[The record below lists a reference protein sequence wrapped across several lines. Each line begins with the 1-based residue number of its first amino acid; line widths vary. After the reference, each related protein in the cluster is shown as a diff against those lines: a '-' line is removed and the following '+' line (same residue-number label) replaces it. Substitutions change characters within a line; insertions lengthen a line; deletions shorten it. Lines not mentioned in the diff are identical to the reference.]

1 MSPDPLVAAATKVLN
16 TVLPAGSDL
25 DLNEMETRRH
35 AIDPI
40 IAALGYE
47 SLEHRGEG
55 AHLKASGQFVDYLL
69 TAGERKVVV
78 EAKKLE
84 SQLGA
89 KESSQL
95 VGYCAQEGIRWA
107 ILTNGLDWHIF
118 DTEVSGNW
126 ESKRVAKIDLAA
138 AQRGGHVDEALH
150 PLALFARD
158 ALATGDAELS
168 AWSQRER
175 ARSHLDELLGNPTSS
190 AVKAIATS
198 MRRGGIRVSASDVV
212 DLLRA
217 RSAAPAPVASP
228 APSPGISEE
237 PAAYDPP
244 ASASPLP
251 EAPPPRPT
259 PNRRRRPAVP
269 DTGVNFYLFPASER
283 DSFSGMDHLKA
294 WLDAGMWGLWPS
306 TPFRRAVKP
315 GDQCCFYAVG
325 EGVVAT
331 AEITAPA
338 DQEVPPESWPGP
350 TAWSSS
356 TYALPLRDIQWL
368 HQSIQITRELRER
381 LDAFKGK
388 GPSARWDGS
397 SKALRALPSTTS
409 TSSPAAPDS
418 LTSPRPLPVPPL
430 HRFRW
435 RGG

>member
-1 MSPDPLVAAATKVLN
+1 MPTDPLVAAATEVLN

-47 SLEHRGEG
+47 SLEHRREG
-55 AHLKASGQFVDYLL
+55 AHLRASGQFVDYLL
-69 TAGERKVVV
+69 AAGERKVVV

-126 ESKRVAKIDLAA
+126 ESKRVATIDLAA
-138 AQRGGHVDEALH
+138 AQRDGRLDVALR

-158 ALATGDAELS
+158 ALGDSDADLS

-175 ARSHLDELLGNPTSS
+175 ARSHLDELLGNPGSS
-190 AVKAIATS
+190 AVKAIVAS
-198 MRRGGIRVSASDVV
+198 MRRGGIQISASGVI

-217 RSAAPAPVASP
+217 RSAAPAPVAPPRHVAEEPASYGAL
-228 APSPGISEE
+228 APSPT
-237 PAAYDPP
+237 AA
-244 ASASPLP
+244 AT
-251 EAPPPRPT
+251 PPRPAPT
-259 PNRRRRPAVP
+259 RRRRPRPEP
-269 DTGVNFYLFPASER
+269 DTAVQFYLFPASEH
-283 DSFSGMDHLKA
+283 DGFSGLDHLKA
-294 WLDAGMWGLWPS
+294 WLNSGAWGLWPS

-350 TAWSSS
+350 TAWSST

-381 LDAFKGK
+381 LDAFEGK
-388 GPSARWDGS
+388 GPSARWGW
-397 SKALRALPSTTS
+397 LVQGTS
-409 TSSPAAPDS
+409 RLSEHDFRL
-418 LTSPRPLPVPPL
+418 LTGRD
-430 HRFRW
+430 
-435 RGG
+435 

>member
-1 MSPDPLVAAATKVLN
+1 MLTDPLVAAATKVLN

-47 SLEHRGEG
+47 SLEHRREG
-55 AHLKASGQFVDYLL
+55 AHLRASGQFVDYLL

-126 ESKRVAKIDLAA
+126 ESKRVARIDLAA
-138 AQRGGHVDEALH
+138 AQRDGHLDVALR

-175 ARSHLDELLGNPTSS
+175 ARSHLAELLGNPGSS
-190 AVKAIATS
+190 AVKAIVTS
-198 MRRGGIRVSASDVV
+198 MRRGGIQISASGVI

-217 RSAAPAPVASP
+217 RSAAPAPVAPPRHVAEEPASYGAL
-228 APSPGISEE
+228 APSPTAG
-237 PAAYDPP
+237 AT
-244 ASASPLP
+244 
-251 EAPPPRPT
+251 PPRPAPT
-259 PNRRRRPAVP
+259 RRRRPRPEP
-269 DTGVNFYLFPASER
+269 DTAVQFYLFPASEH
-283 DSFSGMDHLKA
+283 DGFSGLDHLKA
-294 WLDAGMWGLWPS
+294 WLNSGAWGLWAS

-315 GDQCCFYAVG
+315 GDQCCFYAAGV
-325 EGVVAT
+325 GVVAL
-331 AEITAPA
+331 AEITATA
-338 DQEVPPESWPGP
+338 DREITREAWPGP
-350 TAWSSS
+350 TDWASG
-356 TYALPLRDIQWL
+356 TYMLPLRDIRWIPQPVP
-368 HQSIQITRELRER
+368 ITPELRGKMDAYQGKDLSRPWSWLVQRTFR
-381 LDAFKGK
+381 LSEHDF
-388 GPSARWDGS
+388 R
-397 SKALRALPSTTS
+397 L
-409 TSSPAAPDS
+409 
-418 LTSPRPLPVPPL
+418 LTGRD
-430 HRFRW
+430 
-435 RGG
+435 